1 MGTES
6 ISLAIGRQCAPLLV
20 GIKPSN
26 LLILERGYGEL
37 LDEVLAGSG
46 MCRHLLYTSQA
57 KDYWFVFEEQRL
69 REVMNQREHAEF
81 LNRCGYALPDPAD
94 EEKMIHIHGA
104 ACEASD
110 LLSQVLHTLR
120 QRFAAYKMEEAE
132 FPHEMGVLL
141 GYPLNDVLGFIRHK
155 GRDFKLSGY
164 WKVYDNVTY
173 ADWMFRLYEN
183 AKTLVLQMCRQGFLI
198 PEICE
203 VCRME
208 AAALLQ
214 G

>member
-26 LLILERGYGEL
+26 LLILERGHEML

-46 MCRHLLYTSQA
+46 LCRCLLYTSQA
-57 KDYWFVFEEQRL
+57 KDYWFIFEEQRL
-69 REVMNQREHAEF
+69 REVMNRREHAEF
-81 LNRCGYALPDPAD
+81 LNDCGYALSESESPNV
-94 EEKMIHIHGA
+94 
-104 ACEASD
+104 
-110 LLSQVLHTLR
+110 LSQVLETLR
-120 QRFAAYKMEEAE
+120 FRFTAYKKEEAE
-132 FPHEMGVLL
+132 FPHEMGLLL

-155 GRDFKLSGY
+155 GRDFKMSGY

-183 AKTLVLQMCRQGFLI
+183 AKTLVLHMCRQGFLI